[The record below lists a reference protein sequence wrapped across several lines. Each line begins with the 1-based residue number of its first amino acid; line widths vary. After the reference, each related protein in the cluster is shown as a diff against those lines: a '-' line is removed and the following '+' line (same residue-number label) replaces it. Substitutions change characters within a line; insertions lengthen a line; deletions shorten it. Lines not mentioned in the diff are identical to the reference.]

1 MSPRTLAVIVLALV
15 FGMLSA
21 FAVYQLAVRPPEVK
35 QVEEEEVYVAK
46 ENIDPGSVIDESMVV
61 KKGFPKDRLPLNA
74 VKTPDGF
81 KDRMVKIGI
90 LKDDPIDT
98 RRLGNAGEMQLAVMF
113 NPGEVAFTTAVA
125 DSAAL
130 GSGFILPQ
138 SFVDV
143 LVSLKGQGSS
153 RNDDPELSK
162 AITNLLLQRVQVLAV
177 GQQLAAPKESKLD
190 ESKQRLRTVTLRVN
204 HDQAALMQQASAM
217 GTLHLVLRHPKDE
230 KIYDVK
236 PVGEMAVRRPGE
248 QDESINTPNVDGESQ
263 GQVFDKKLT
272 AMREEIMAAIAERDK
287 KKGGSKIQ
295 GEEED
300 NPGTDVRVMKGSSSQ
315 MVKVFFD
322 KAPDTKTEAPKQ
334 P

>member
-35 QVEEEEVYVAK
+35 PVEEEEVYVAK
-46 ENIDPGSVIDESMVV
+46 ENIDPGTVMDESMVV
-61 KKGFPKDRLPLNA
+61 KKAFPKDRLPINA
-74 VKTPDGF
+74 VKTTEGF
-81 KDRMVKIGI
+81 KDRMVKVGI

-98 RRLGNAGEMQLAVMF
+98 RRLGNPGEMQLAVMF

-138 SFVDV
+138 SYVDV
-143 LVSLKGQGSS
+143 LVSLKANQG
-153 RNDDPELSK
+153 RNDDPELAKS
-162 AITNLLLQRVQVLAV
+162 ITNILLQRVQVLAV
-177 GQQLAAPKESKLD
+177 GQQLSAPKESKLD

-204 HDQAALMQQASAM
+204 HEQAALLQQASAM

-230 KIYDVK
+230 TIYDVK
-236 PVGEMAVRRPGE
+236 PVGELAVRRPGE
-248 QDESINTPNVDGESQ
+248 QEDETLNPALDGGESQ
-263 GQVFDKKLT
+263 NQAFEKKLA
-272 AMREEIMAAIAERDK
+272 AMREEIMAAVAERDK
-287 KKGGSKIQ
+287 KPSGSGIE
-295 GEEED
+295 GEEEE
-300 NPGTDVRVMKGSSSQ
+300 NPGTPVKIVKGTLSS
-315 MVKVFFD
+315 MVLVVFD
-322 KAPDTKTEAPKQ
+322 KAPAKQEPPKQ

>member
-46 ENIDPGSVIDESMVV
+46 ENIDPGTVIDESMVV

-74 VKTPDGF
+74 VKSTDGF
-81 KDRMVKIGI
+81 KDRMVRIGI

-98 RRLGNAGEMQLAVMF
+98 RRLGNPGEMQLAVMF

-143 LVSLKGQGSS
+143 LVSLKGGGSN
-153 RNDDPELSK
+153 RNDDPELAK

-190 ESKQRLRTVTLRVN
+190 ESKSRLRTVTLRVN
-204 HDQAALMQQASAM
+204 HDQAALMQQASSM
-217 GTLHLVLRHPKDE
+217 GTLHLVLRHPKDD

-248 QDESINTPNVDGESQ
+248 QEENLTPTVDGESQ
-263 GQVFDKKLT
+263 TQVFDKKLT

-287 KKGGSKIQ
+287 KKTGSKIQ
-295 GEEED
+295 GEEEE
-300 NPGTDVRVMKGSSSQ
+300 NPGTDVRVMKGSTSQ
-315 MVKVFFD
+315 MLKVFFD
-322 KAPDTKTEAPKQ
+322 KAPEKTEAPKQ